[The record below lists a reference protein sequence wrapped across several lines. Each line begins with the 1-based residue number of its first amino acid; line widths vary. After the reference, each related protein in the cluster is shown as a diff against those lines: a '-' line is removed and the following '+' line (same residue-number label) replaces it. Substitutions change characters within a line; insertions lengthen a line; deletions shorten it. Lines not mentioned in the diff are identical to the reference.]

1 VYVTTDTLPPPLE
14 SLACPFPACEDHA
27 KVNRSNLYVRKYY
40 GSRSL
45 RLLRCL
51 DPKASTFGPGS
62 RRSCGREFS
71 ETHSTPMWNTKL
83 TPECFASVAKNIA
96 EGHSASSITRTCNVH
111 HDTVDRIMRATSEQA
126 KVIHDTFS
134 INLRTTALQGDERHG
149 FVGNKSN
156 FFWGGPAREVLY
168 LGQDKATTL
177 DPKSKFLVS
186 LKLGK
191 RDEALI
197 SDLMEDSAKRLLNK
211 VDLVFF
217 SDGLPLYESLFPKI
231 FGQPYQ
237 PSKTTHLGRPKAIQY
252 RIPRT
257 LAHVLTIKHRD
268 GKKLENV
275 EVSIAH
281 GSQTR
286 VSLERPGPPGAA
298 VGPRQLSRLKY
309 NVGNTS
315 AIERQNGTA
324 RQHTMYMGRKGLSFA
339 HLKRSR
345 VAAAE
350 ITRLSYNW
358 MRPHSSLRVKLEKAV
373 GTREYDQRTPAMA
386 IGIADKIWTWGQ
398 VLSWPVWALPMRNHS
413 T

>member
-1 VYVTTDTLPPPLE
+1 MTTDTLPPPLE
-14 SLACPFPACEDHA
+14 SLACPFPACEDYA
-27 KVNRSNLYVRKYY
+27 KTNRGNLYVRKQY
-40 GSRSL
+40 GPRSL
-45 RLLRCL
+45 RLLRC
-51 DPKASTFGPGS
+51 
-62 RRSCGREFS
+62 RSCGREFS
-71 ETHSTPMWNTKL
+71 KTHSTPIWNTKL
-83 TPECFASVAKNIA
+83 SPERFISISNHIA
-96 EGHSASSITRTCNVH
+96 EGHTASGITRTCNVH
-111 HDTVDRIMRATSEQA
+111 HDTVDRIMRLTSEQA
-126 KVIHDTFS
+126 EPIHETFAV
-134 INLRTTALQGDERHG
+134 NLRLTALQGDERHG
-149 FVGNKSN
+149 FVGSKSN
-156 FFWGGPAREVLY
+156 FFWE
-168 LGQDKATTL
+168 ATTL

-191 RDEALI
+191 RNEALI
-197 SDLMEDSAKRLLNK
+197 SGLMEDSANRLLNK
-211 VDLVFF
+211 ANLVFF

-268 GKKLENV
+268 GRKLENV

-286 VSLERPGPPGAA
+286 VSLE
-298 VGPRQLSRLKY
+298 LSRLKY

-315 AIERQNGTA
+315 AIERQNGTRPGPLGAAVGPRQA

>member
-1 VYVTTDTLPPPLE
+1 MTTDTLPPPLE

-27 KVNRSNLYVRKYY
+27 KINLSNLYVRKRY
-40 GSRSL
+40 GPRSL
-45 RLLRCL
+45 RLLRC
-51 DPKASTFGPGS
+51 
-62 RRSCGREFS
+62 RSCGREFS
-71 ETHSTPMWNTKL
+71 ETHSTPIWNTKL
-83 TPECFASVAKNIA
+83 SPERFINVSNHIS

-111 HDTVDRIMRATSEQA
+111 HDTVDRIMRLTSEQA
-126 KVIHDTFS
+126 KLIHDTFS

-149 FVGNKSN
+149 FVGSKNN
-156 FFWGGPAREVLY
+156 FFWE
-168 LGQDKATTL
+168 ATTL

-197 SDLMEDSAKRLLNK
+197 SGLMEDSAKRLLNK

-237 PSKTTHLGRPKAIQY
+237 PPKTTHLGRPKAIQY

-286 VSLERPGPPGAA
+286 VSLE
-298 VGPRQLSRLKY
+298 LSRLKY

-339 HLKRSR
+339 HLNRSR

-358 MRPHSSLRVKLEKAV
+358 VQPHSSLRVKLEQPM
-373 GTREYDQRTPAMA
+373 GRREYDQRTPAMA
-386 IGIADKIWTWGQ
+386 IGIADRIWTWGEI
-398 VLSWPVWALPMRNHS
+398 LSWPVWALPMRNHS